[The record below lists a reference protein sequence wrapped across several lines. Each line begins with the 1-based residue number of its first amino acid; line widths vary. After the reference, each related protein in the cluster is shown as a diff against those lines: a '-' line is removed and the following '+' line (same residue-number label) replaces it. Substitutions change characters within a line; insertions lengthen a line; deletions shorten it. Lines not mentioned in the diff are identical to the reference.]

1 MLQMILRMRIC
12 LFFHFTEGEDEF
24 GANPFGAD
32 YIDVFSVKLNDLF
45 HDGQAKSGSFF
56 IFSSGQ
62 ICLIETFPYF
72 FQTVFGDSDTGITD
86 RDKHFLIFGRGLN
99 GDLGIRMTELDCR
112 SGYRVPAG
120 SFPYRH
126 LHRSASR
133 KTEDQW

>member
-1 MLQMILRMRIC
+1 M
-12 LFFHFTEGEDEF
+12 
-24 GANPFGAD
+24 
-32 YIDVFSVKLNDLF
+32 KLNDLF

-99 GDLGIRMTELDCR
+99 GDLGIRMTVLDR
-112 SGYRVPAG
+112 IVDQVIEHLLDLSHIGIYIGVPVGKQKINGNMFGCAG
-120 SFPYRH
+120 AFKGSSCIFDH
-126 LHRSASR
+126 SIDI
-133 KTEDQW
+133 KI